1 MFGAVGI
8 LGKEADWVFLFILV
22 ICLALLILITALM
35 AYFVIRYR
43 KNPAPA
49 QIEGNRLLETAWTVV
64 PLFLVITMFYYGSI
78 AYTERQR
85 FPDGAMV
92 VNVTARQWSWSF
104 EYENGRQS
112 TVLNIPVGRPVRLT
126 LSSPDV
132 IHSLYVPAFRV
143 KEDVVPGM
151 ERALWFTA
159 DEKGPYDLF
168 CTEYCGLGHSKM
180 LSSVV
185 VMPVEEFKEWL
196 ALETGTDEVAK
207 KGAELIKIK
216 GCTVCHTE
224 DGTPLIGPSFKG
236 MFGRRSLVVTDGRER
251 EVEVDEGYIRRS
263 MLEPRA
269 DVVKGFPP
277 IMPSQKGVV
286 SEEEMEAIIEYL
298 KTLK

>member
-126 LSSPDV
+126 LSSPDQGE
-132 IHSLYVPAFRV
+132 RGRC
-143 KEDVVPGM
+143 PGY
-151 ERALWFTA
+151 
-159 DEKGPYDLF
+159 G
-168 CTEYCGLGHSKM
+168 
-180 LSSVV
+180 
-185 VMPVEEFKEWL
+185 
-196 ALETGTDEVAK
+196 
-207 KGAELIKIK
+207 KGA
-216 GCTVCHTE
+216 
-224 DGTPLIGPSFKG
+224 
-236 MFGRRSLVVTDGRER
+236 LVYG
-251 EVEVDEGYIRRS
+251 
-263 MLEPRA
+263 
-269 DVVKGFPP
+269 
-277 IMPSQKGVV
+277 
-286 SEEEMEAIIEYL
+286 
-298 KTLK
+298 

>member
-1 MFGAVGI
+1 
-8 LGKEADWVFLFILV
+8 
-22 ICLALLILITALM
+22 
-35 AYFVIRYR
+35 
-43 KNPAPA
+43 
-49 QIEGNRLLETAWTVV
+49 
-64 PLFLVITMFYYGSI
+64 
-78 AYTERQR
+78 
-85 FPDGAMV
+85 
-92 VNVTARQWSWSF
+92 
-104 EYENGRQS
+104 
-112 TVLNIPVGRPVRLT
+112 
-126 LSSPDV
+126 
-132 IHSLYVPAFRV
+132 V